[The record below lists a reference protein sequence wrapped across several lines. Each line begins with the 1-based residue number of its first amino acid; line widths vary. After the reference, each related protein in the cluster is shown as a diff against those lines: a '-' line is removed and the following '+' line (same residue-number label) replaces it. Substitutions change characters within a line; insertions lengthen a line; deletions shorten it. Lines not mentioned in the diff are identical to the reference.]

1 MLHLWMPGIV
11 TDGSNIGK
19 DDYVHPTVE
28 AVKELEKSLSQ
39 LRLEDG
45 KFINWEMKQTG
56 LDLSLLYQVT

>member
-1 MLHLWMPGIV
+1 MPGIV

-56 LDLSLLYQVT
+56 

>member
-1 MLHLWMPGIV
+1 MLHLQMPGII

-19 DDYVHPTVE
+19 DDYVHPTVQ

-45 KFINWEMKQTG
+45 KLIDWESKQTG
-56 LDLSLLYQVT
+56 LDLPLLC